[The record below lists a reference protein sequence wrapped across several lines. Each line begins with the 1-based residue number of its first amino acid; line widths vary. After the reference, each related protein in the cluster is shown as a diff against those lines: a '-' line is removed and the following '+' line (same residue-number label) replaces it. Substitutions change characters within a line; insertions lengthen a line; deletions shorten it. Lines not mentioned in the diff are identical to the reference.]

1 MGTWCRVIAVRR
13 SGQYAVIGLGRFGS
27 RVAAGLYNAG
37 AEVIAIDTDPHNVDA
52 VKADVTTAVTM
63 DATSK
68 DALRSLALDELDAVV
83 VAIGR
88 DTEAS
93 ILVTAL
99 LRELGCK
106 RIVARAGSN
115 LHADILRRVGATQVV
130 YPEDDIAAGLVR
142 SLASPRVIDLVELE
156 GDLDFAL
163 LRIPDSFV
171 GKSLREL
178 ELRNRYGLTVV
189 ALRTVDEET
198 LEPRLVMPGPDDTLR
213 AGDQMYV
220 VGSEDALE
228 RIDQLS

>member
-142 SLASPRVIDLVELE
+142 SLASRGSSTWWSWRATSILRSCAFPTVSWASL
-156 GDLDFAL
+156 FANWNCET
-163 LRIPDSFV
+163 
-171 GKSLREL
+171 G
-178 ELRNRYGLTVV
+178 TV
-189 ALRTVDEET
+189 
-198 LEPRLVMPGPDDTLR
+198 
-213 AGDQMYV
+213 
-220 VGSEDALE
+220 
-228 RIDQLS
+228 